1 MKFKQKYDLSAT
13 RGSLCECPGFFY
25 TAFCQYFE
33 ILTKRLRRGRGGSRQ
48 QRIDGMNFSGTIT
61 DTLGVHGLPFFILET
76 RFMKG
81 ENAMIDTLDKTLTFL
96 CNVGEAIAVIAEAGK
111 KVVALFR
118 D

>member
-1 MKFKQKYDLSAT
+1 MY
-13 RGSLCECPGFFY
+13 
-25 TAFCQYFE
+25 
-33 ILTKRLRRGRGGSRQ
+33 
-48 QRIDGMNFSGTIT
+48 FSGTII